1 MAPTIQDHVFSVP
14 RAQAEIL
21 QRYNMFKNL
30 SEIVY
35 HPDNYDASVLVAN
48 KEEFINEVKTAYKEL
63 ATFTA
68 GVITNVASS
77 TVDKTVAQDF
87 LSSSG
92 REFSTFLNLYS
103 RKCLQVQNRE
113 SLDPNQ
119 DRSNSGSDI
128 SARSEAEEKARLA
141 KVDRDIDIVKMSDA
155 IDGLRLEVNVED
167 DWSTADSNRVEIA
180 MNNIASWRKK
190 LSFVKNKF
198 WDIQRNTEAYN
209 LDEEELART
218 EITLNTIVGETEA
231 AIEKIQGEDCVR
243 CLYSGL
249 DKSKVSPIKYPT
261 FSGSLSEDYTKWEK
275 ETRDT
280 LVKNLVRTEDKPK
293 VVRSNL
299 KGEALKL
306 IPDNIVDVE
315 VLFSALRDI
324 YGEAS
329 RVMRRRKD
337 QLQALGEFPLIKGK
351 TRVPSQ
357 VHKQVEW
364 LLAAEMILD
373 DIVELAKESPDL
385 DRGAYNPDALKEY
398 LEVFPMDTSTK
409 LSKVTG
415 NTETMVKTLLEIH
428 VKDKRKELQETLKY
442 LKSD

>member
-14 RAQAEIL
+14 GAQAEIV
-21 QRYNMFKNL
+21 QRYNVFKNL

-48 KEEFINEVKTAYKEL
+48 KEEFMNEVKAAYKEL

-113 SLDPNQ
+113 SLDHNQ

-218 EITLNTIVGETEA
+218 EIALNTIVGETEA
-231 AIEKIQGEDCVR
+231 AIEKIQKEDCVR

-249 DKSKVSPIKYPT
+249 DKSKVSPIKYLT

-442 LKSD
+442 LNSD

>member
-1 MAPTIQDHVFSVP
+1 MAPTIRDHVFSVP
-14 RAQAEIL
+14 GAQAEIL
-21 QRYNMFKNL
+21 QRYNVFKNL
-30 SEIVY
+30 LEIVY

-48 KEEFINEVKTAYKEL
+48 KEEFINEVKAAYKEL

-180 MNNIASWRKK
+180 MNNIASWHKK

-209 LDEEELART
+209 LDEEELTRT
-218 EITLNTIVGETEA
+218 EIALNTIVGETEA
-231 AIEKIQGEDCVR
+231 AIEKIQEEDCVR

>member
-14 RAQAEIL
+14 GAQAEIL
-21 QRYNMFKNL
+21 QRYNVFKNL

-48 KEEFINEVKTAYKEL
+48 KEEFMNEVKTAYKEL

-198 WDIQRNTEAYN
+198 WDIQRNTEDNN
-209 LDEEELART
+209 LDEEEL
-218 EITLNTIVGETEA
+218 TL
-231 AIEKIQGEDCVR
+231 
-243 CLYSGL
+243 L
-249 DKSKVSPIKYPT
+249 
-261 FSGSLSEDYTKWEK
+261 SLSSTAMAAA
-275 ETRDT
+275 TVT
-280 LVKNLVRTEDKPK
+280 TTCFPQP
-293 VVRSNL
+293 
-299 KGEALKL
+299 AL
-306 IPDNIVDVE
+306 
-315 VLFSALRDI
+315 
-324 YGEAS
+324 
-329 RVMRRRKD
+329 
-337 QLQALGEFPLIKGK
+337 
-351 TRVPSQ
+351 T
-357 VHKQVEW
+357 
-364 LLAAEMILD
+364 
-373 DIVELAKESPDL
+373 
-385 DRGAYNPDALKEY
+385 
-398 LEVFPMDTSTK
+398 
-409 LSKVTG
+409 
-415 NTETMVKTLLEIH
+415 
-428 VKDKRKELQETLKY
+428 
-442 LKSD
+442 